1 MRNIVYV
8 VVTGF
13 ILMNCCFAALE
24 GALYDDTTVRLEGEI
39 KNCVQQQGVI
49 AHNIANADTDGYK
62 PIRSAEEIQE
72 IKARGTDINNDKVIV
87 EEEMAKMTKNRI
99 RHQSYLKIYN
109 MLMQSKKTVISQGK

>member
-1 MRNIVYV
+1 
-8 VVTGF
+8 
-13 ILMNCCFAALE
+13 
-24 GALYDDTTVRLEGEI
+24 VRLEGEI